1 MKNGIRNIKEDV
13 LQKVMYR
20 KLICYGV
27 IVFIAG
33 TLIMSDINPML
44 NALLNKISSIEAV
57 FYTLLV
63 ILLLEVIT
71 YLTYNSFKLIKN
83 KRNKKELDLI
93 IKGYSEGFNDGI
105 DFQKRG
111 GNNNIGNSINK
122 AENKTTKE
130 NDYDR

>member
-1 MKNGIRNIKEDV
+1 MKNGIRNIEEDV

-44 NALLNKISSIEAV
+44 NALLNKISSIDTI
-57 FYTLLV
+57 FYTLSI

-71 YLTYNSFKLIKN
+71 YLTYNSFKAIKN
-83 KRNKKELDLI
+83 KRIKKELDLI

-111 GNNNIGNSINK
+111 SNNNIGNSINK

-130 NDYDR
+130 NDYDW

>member
-83 KRNKKELDLI
+83 RRNKKELDLI

-105 DFQKRG
+105 DFQKMG
-111 GNNNIGNSINK
+111 SNNNIGNSINK

-130 NDYDR
+130 NDYDK

>member
-83 KRNKKELDLI
+83 KRNIKELDLI

>member
-1 MKNGIRNIKEDV
+1 MKNGIRNIEEDV

-44 NALLNKISSIEAV
+44 NALLNKISSIDTI
-57 FYTLLV
+57 FYTLSI

-71 YLTYNSFKLIKN
+71 YLTYNSFKAIKN
-83 KRNKKELDLI
+83 KRIKKELDLI

-111 GNNNIGNSINK
+111 SNNNIGNSINK

-130 NDYDR
+130 NDYD